1 MGLEF
6 DGVNGIIKNTTSDGD
21 VTIKGNDG
29 GSEISALILDM
40 SAEGGATF
48 NNWLEIPDYIYHT
61 ADSNTYFGFNAND
74 NFELFAGGTDRLS
87 IVGSETV
94 FNDGSADKD
103 FRVESNGNTHAL
115 FVDAGNEQIGLLPAG
130 ATVGADVQ
138 IGFHDTATTA
148 TAMGTAH
155 ANDAT
160 LLIGGA
166 NSGTT
171 QGSIYLGGQN
181 VSADGVA
188 GAIYG
193 FSGGNQS
200 SGIEFLE
207 GSSDAHGQIKMSVAQ
222 GTGGTL
228 VEALSINADLQTTIA
243 NHFNPPSSFRNLI
256 INGNMSIA
264 QRAATATGVA
274 NDANEGYNS
283 LDRFGLYYFGNEG
296 GVATMSRDTTVPSDT
311 SYGVQKKSLK
321 VDVTTADTSL
331 GATGIIALKQTVEA
345 QNIHHSG
352 WDYTSSSSN
361 ITLSFWARSVKA
373 GTYCVLFICHD
384 ASGQRYFVKEYTL
397 VANTWKHVEMV
408 VPGDSNLVFNADN
421 GEGFE
426 MRWILAAGDDRN
438 DATAD
443 TWYAPGSAFENS
455 TSNQVNFYDST
466 SNNFFLTGVQLEVG
480 DKATK
485 FEHIP
490 HDIQMQRCQRYFES
504 NYDYE
509 EGDVFPAEDVNYG
522 NLGATY
528 QGHGYAADNM
538 RYFVPFKVRKRGI
551 PSITFYRIDGLGNGG
566 TAGRWDFF
574 DGSWQQM
581 SSNTTVGEAT
591 ETGVD
596 VNMID
601 EDVEAM
607 ESFLIAG
614 GWEADSDF

>member
-1 MGLEF
+1 MTSEIKVDTISEQTSANGVTIDGLTIKDGNINESVKIVGTTPTLTIGDAGAEDAKIVF
-6 DGVNGIIKNTTSDGD
+6 DGNAQDFHIGLDDSVDDLIIG
-21 VTIKGNDG
+21 KG
-29 GSEISALILDM
+29 SAL
-40 SAEGGATF
+40 
-48 NNWLEIPDYIYHT
+48 
-61 ADSNTYFGFNAND
+61 
-74 NFELFAGGTDRLS
+74 
-87 IVGSETV
+87 
-94 FNDGSADKD
+94 
-103 FRVESNGNTHAL
+103 
-115 FVDAGNEQIGLLPAG
+115 
-130 ATVGADVQ
+130 
-138 IGFHDTATTA
+138 
-148 TAMGTAH
+148 
-155 ANDAT
+155 
-160 LLIGGA
+160 
-166 NSGTT
+166 GTT
-171 QGSIYLGGQN
+171 P
-181 VSADGVA
+181 
-188 GAIYG
+188 
-193 FSGGNQS
+193 
-200 SGIEFLE
+200 
-207 GSSDAHGQIKMSVAQ
+207 
-222 GTGGTL
+222 
-228 VEALSINADLQTTIA
+228 ALTINEDLQTTIA

-311 SYGVQKKSLK
+311 SYGVQRKSLK

-373 GTYCVLFICHD
+373 GTYCVLFRCHD
-384 ASGQRYFVKEYTL
+384 ASGERYFVKEYTL

-443 TWYAPGSAFENS
+443 TWYAPGSAFENA

-528 QGHGYAADNM
+528 QGHGYASDNM

>member
-1 MGLEF
+1 
-6 DGVNGIIKNTTSDGD
+6 
-21 VTIKGNDG
+21 
-29 GSEISALILDM
+29 
-40 SAEGGATF
+40 
-48 NNWLEIPDYIYHT
+48 
-61 ADSNTYFGFNAND
+61 ND

-148 TAMGTAH
+148 TSMGTAH

-188 GAIYG
+188 GAVYG

-243 NHFNPPSSFRNLI
+243 NHFNPQSSFRNLI

-311 SYGVQKKSLK
+311 SYGVQRKSLK
-321 VDVTTADTSL
+321 IDVTTADTSI
-331 GATGIIALKQTVEA
+331 GATGIIALKHTVEA

-373 GTYCVLFICHD
+373 GTYCVLFIC
-384 ASGQRYFVKEYTL
+384 
-397 VANTWKHVEMV
+397 
-408 VPGDSNLVFNADN
+408 
-421 GEGFE
+421 
-426 MRWILAAGDDRN
+426 
-438 DATAD
+438 
-443 TWYAPGSAFENS
+443 
-455 TSNQVNFYDST
+455 
-466 SNNFFLTGVQLEVG
+466 
-480 DKATK
+480 
-485 FEHIP
+485 
-490 HDIQMQRCQRYFES
+490 
-504 NYDYE
+504 
-509 EGDVFPAEDVNYG
+509 
-522 NLGATY
+522 
-528 QGHGYAADNM
+528 
-538 RYFVPFKVRKRGI
+538 
-551 PSITFYRIDGLGNGG
+551 
-566 TAGRWDFF
+566 
-574 DGSWQQM
+574 
-581 SSNTTVGEAT
+581 
-591 ETGVD
+591 
-596 VNMID
+596 
-601 EDVEAM
+601 
-607 ESFLIAG
+607 
-614 GWEADSDF
+614 